1 MLWLLCMFFGVVR
14 GFRLTR
20 GLNTNITTIHVL
32 VELGTTYGTNTI
44 NHFQVNV
51 EELSIIDRDITDIE
65 SPTSCRNND
74 LNNSVY
80 EITCN
85 HLYDTVD
92 KTTVSSKI
100 MVGIHHYSGHPIVH
114 ELLNICPRP
123 YKYICVSSTTCI
135 ENVESCL

>member
-1 MLWLLCMFFGVVR
+1 MLWLLCMFFGVAR
-14 GFRLTR
+14 AWRLTR

-44 NHFQVNV
+44 NHFKVNV
-51 EELSIIDRDITDIE
+51 EELSIIDRDITDVE
-65 SPTSCRNND
+65 SANSCRNND

-85 HLYDTVD
+85 HLYDAVD

-114 ELLNICPRP
+114 ELLNMCPRS
-123 YKYICVSSTTCI
+123 YNYICVETATCV
-135 ENVESCL
+135 ENKNNCP